1 MAKRVAPLVALFVLA
16 CAPGVPAAPP
26 GSGPADGYERLLALF
41 AEWRAFQKP
50 RVVDGVPDY
59 TPAAMAEQGRRLPEL
74 QARLAAID
82 TAGWPVSRRVDHRLV
97 EAEMNGLDFDL
108 RVLRPWARDP
118 AFYAMVVESQSDT
131 PSREGPTIE
140 GAIELWRHAFPLPPD
155 EASRLRARL
164 QAIPRVLAQARANL
178 VGNARDLWIVG
189 IRTHREQAALLASLA
204 ERLRPVQPDLVPD
217 VERAREA
224 EDAFRAWLEEALP
237 SKTGP
242 SGVGRESYDWYLRHV
257 HLVPL
262 TWRDELTLMQRELA
276 RSRAHLALEE
286 HRNRALPPLE
296 PAATAEEW
304 QRRVDEGFALYMRF
318 LRQREILTVTDDME
332 PALRAR
338 LGSFVPPGRR
348 DFFSEVDAREPLLL
362 RCHGFHWFDLARMAS
377 APHPSPVRRGPLL
390 YNIWDSRS
398 EGMATAMEEWM
409 MTAGLLDARP
419 RGREVFWI
427 GIAQRAARAIAG
439 LRMQA
444 NEWTIEEAVRF
455 AAAETPR
462 GWLRADGDTVWGEQ
476 QLYLEQPGYG
486 TSYLTGKALLED
498 LLAERAEQPGGA
510 FTLKGFMDEVD
521 ASGMIPVSLIRWET
535 TGREPKP

>member
-1 MAKRVAPLVALFVLA
+1 MAKRLAPLVALLVLPLV
-16 CAPGVPAAPP
+16 PGVPAAPP
-26 GSGPADGYERLLALF
+26 GSQPADGFDRLLALF

-59 TPAAMAEQGRRLPEL
+59 TPAAMAEQARRLPEL
-74 QARLAAID
+74 EARLAAID

-97 EAEMNGLDFDL
+97 EAEMNGLDFDH

-140 GAIELWRHAFPLPPD
+140 GAIELWKHSFPLPSD
-155 EASRLRARL
+155 EASRFRARL

-178 VGNARDLWIVG
+178 VGDARDLWLVG
-189 IRTHREQAALLASLA
+189 IRAHREQAALLAALA
-204 ERLRPVQPDLVPD
+204 GRLRRVQPDLAPD

-224 EDAFRAWLEEALP
+224 EEAFRAWLEETLP
-237 SKTGP
+237 SKRGP
-242 SGVGRESYDWYLRHV
+242 SGVGRDGYDWYLRHV
-257 HLVPL
+257 HLVPY
-262 TWRDELTLMQRELA
+262 TWQDEMALVQRELA

-286 HRNRALPPLE
+286 HRNRPLPPLE

-304 QRRVDEGFALYMRF
+304 QRRADEAFALYMRF
-318 LRQREILTVTDDME
+318 LREREVLTVTDDLE

-338 LGSFVPPGRR
+338 LGSFVPAGRR

-362 RCHGFHWFDLARMAS
+362 RCHGFHWFDLARMEH

-409 MTAGLLDARP
+409 MTAGLFEGRP
-419 RGREVFWI
+419 RGREIIWI

-455 AAAETPR
+455 AAGETPR

-498 LLAERAEQPGGA
+498 LLAERAAQLGA
-510 FTLKGFMDEVD
+510 GFTLKGFVDEVN

-535 TGREPKP
+535 TGREPRP